1 LMIHRIIKE
10 DLHGKLTPNRIKQLK
25 EMIPGIAEQSSIRE
39 RTADEAEREVED
51 LKKAEYMLD
60 RIGEEYDGIISGVTS
75 FGMFVEL
82 ENTIEGMVHVSN
94 MEDDFYSFDEV
105 NHVMIGE
112 RKRKIYRIGDT
123 VRIKVLS
130 VDMANRSID
139 FVLAE

>member
-1 LMIHRIIKE
+1 M
-10 DLHGKLTPNRIKQLK
+10 K

-60 RIGEEYDGIISGVTS
+60 KVGEEFDGIISGVTS

-94 MEDDFYSFDEV
+94 MEDDFYTLDEV

-112 RKRKIYRIGDT
+112 RKRRIYRIGDT
-123 VRIKVLS
+123 VRIRVLS

-139 FVLAE
+139 FVLVE